1 MVTITEVAKKAGV
14 SPTTASY
21 ALNGRTCV
29 KEETRQ
35 RILEA
40 ARELHY
46 VPNRLAQSFR
56 NGKTNMVTVITN
68 EAIESDN
75 TFTGEFFGI
84 LAEARANHYDVLV
97 KLLDDHEMSLE
108 EIHALFRNRT
118 SDGFLFLGNLPE
130 QYLRCFSE
138 CNSCGVLLSAHTNVP
153 MVQINCDGR
162 KGIYDITQKAIGS
175 GKKRPV
181 YLAYGNVTIE
191 EKLRRQ
197 GFIEALQTVETNA
210 EHAALVC
217 GTNQNDIETCVDKC
231 LDRGADC
238 FICWNDIL
246 AYTVLDILK
255 HKKISVPQQVAVSG
269 FDDIQPTARKHILT
283 TVHQPLF
290 EKGQMAMRLLLA
302 QINNQP
308 CEKGEHL
315 IECEII
321 SRKSL

>member
-56 NGKTNMVTVITN
+56 NGKTNTITVITN

-75 TFTGEFFGI
+75 TFTGEFFGV
-84 LAEARANHYDVLV
+84 LAEARTSHYDVLV
-97 KLLDDHEMSLE
+97 KLLDHHEMSPD
-108 EIHALFRNRT
+108 EIHALFRNRS

-130 QYLRCFSE
+130 EYLQIFVE
-138 CNSCGVLLSAHTNVP
+138 CGSCGVLLSAHTKVP
-153 MVQINCDGR
+153 MVQVNSDGR
-162 KGIYDITQKAIGS
+162 KGIYDVTRKAIHS
-175 GKKRPV
+175 GKKRLV

-197 GFIEALQTVETNA
+197 GFLEALEEDGKNT
-210 EHAALVC
+210 EHAVFVC
-217 GTNQNDIETCVDKC
+217 GTNQKDVEACVEKC
-231 LDRGADC
+231 LENGADC
-238 FICWNDIL
+238 FVCWNDIL
-246 AYTVLDILK
+246 AYNVLDILK
-255 HKKISVPQQVAVSG
+255 HKKIQVPDQAAVTG

-290 EKGQMAMRLLLA
+290 EKGRKAMKLLLA
-302 QINNQP
+302 QINNEP

-315 IECEII
+315 IECEIVT
-321 SRKSL
+321 RKSL